1 MYIAE
6 SIRAGL
12 GSMTSGLENELA
24 AKARRRVGALAARPI
39 QWLTRVRLFLFGSE
53 ELTGLVF
60 WAALTGFL
68 GALASVAFR
77 EGIRFFEWL
86 LTGQTA
92 GLVHTASELQG
103 WHRALTPVIGGIAAG
118 LVLHYGG
125 RLYGRRR
132 SVDYMEAVVVG
143 DGIRAARPSIVRSL
157 SSLFT
162 ISSGGSIGREGPM
175 VQLAALLGSKLGL
188 ASRAPVP
195 RRRLLV
201 ACGAAAGI
209 AAAYNAPIAGALF
222 VAEIVMGS
230 IAMESFGPL
239 LVASVTANVTIHRF
253 LGYGPVFAVPHV
265 QFGANWE
272 VIVYGLLGVL
282 IGHLAPPFLLLLEW
296 TKARFADIQAPAYI
310 TLGAGGLIVGM
321 ISLAIPQV
329 WGNGYSVVGTILN
342 GQLAGWLLLAVFAA
356 KVISTAATVG
366 SGAVG
371 GVFTP
376 TLFIGAAAGAL
387 ANTLLH
393 LAWPTA
399 TSSPGAYALVGMGGF
414 LAATT
419 HAPLTSVLM
428 IFEMTLDYD
437 VVLPLMLACVTAHY
451 TAKAYRHGRSVY
463 HESLQPER
471 AGEQPDWRL
480 STVQALVKPPGAVV
494 SEHTSVR
501 TMLDRLPSRPL
512 ETVYIVDDGG
522 QLLAVVDPRAIMAG
536 VKAGDIDPEDPIRR
550 IASPVPFVLTP
561 GTSLTNALEGFL
573 RERVRSL
580 PVTVGQWDTTLV
592 GEVSRHDLLLAL
604 QDRLARRR

>member
-1 MYIAE
+1 MESGPDDDIA
-6 SIRAGL
+6 RAAGRR
-12 GSMTSGLENELA
+12 A
-24 AKARRRVGALAARPI
+24 AAARPI
-39 QWLTRVRLFLFGSE
+39 QWLTRVRLLLFGSE
-53 ELTGLVF
+53 ELTGLVW

-68 GALASVAFR
+68 GALASVVFR
-77 EGIRFFEWL
+77 EAIRLFEWL

-92 GLVHTASELQG
+92 GLVRTASELQG
-103 WHRALTPVIGGIAAG
+103 WHRAVVPVLGGIAAG

-125 RLYGRRR
+125 RLCGQRRPL
-132 SVDYMEAVVVG
+132 DYMEAVVVG
-143 DGIRAARPSIVRSL
+143 EGVIAARPTIVRSL

-253 LGYGPVFAVPHV
+253 FGFGPVFAVPHV
-265 QFGANWE
+265 EFGANWE
-272 VIVYGLLGVL
+272 VVVYGLLGVL
-282 IGHLAPPFLLLLEW
+282 IGHLAPPFLVLLEW
-296 TKARFADIQAPAYI
+296 TKARFGAWAVPQYVR
-310 TLGAGGLIVGM
+310 LGAGGLIVGLA
-321 ISLAIPQV
+321 SLAFPQV
-329 WGNGYSVVGTILN
+329 WGNGYSVVGTILS

-356 KVISTAATVG
+356 KVASTAATVG

-376 TLFIGAAAGAL
+376 TLFIGAAVGAL

-393 LAWPTA
+393 LAWPGA

-419 HAPLTSVLM
+419 HAPLTSLLM

-451 TAKAYRHGRSVY
+451 TAKAYRHGRSIY

-471 AGEQPDWRL
+471 DGTGSDWRL
-480 STVQALVKPPGAVV
+480 STVQALVKPAGAVV
-494 SEHTSVR
+494 SEHASVR
-501 TMLDRLPSRPL
+501 AMLHALPNRPTEAVFVVDAAKRLL
-512 ETVYIVDDGG
+512 G
-522 QLLAVVDPRAIMAG
+522 VVDPRAIMTRVRTG
-536 VKAGDIDPEDPIRR
+536 EIDPEAAVGR
-550 IASPVPFVLTP
+550 IATPVRYVLTP
-561 GTSLTNALEGFL
+561 ATTVTSALEGFL
-573 RERVRSL
+573 RERVKTL
-580 PVTVGQWDTTLV
+580 PVTSGQWDATLV

-604 QDRLARRR
+604 QDRLALRR